1 VTQPLRSS
9 SSLALV
15 RALLKQSDDSATAEA
30 LLREILQST
39 GAERGF
45 VVVREGGQ
53 FVPRFE
59 VRMDIDADDEHGR
72 FSRAVVRR
80 VLETNEPLYSEN
92 LADDSSVSH
101 TESVIA
107 TLGRTVLVTPL
118 SSGGEV
124 FGALYLEQP
133 NGAGMTPGARQ
144 LVAEVAE
151 LAGLALQR
159 AAERTAFERRSKAL
173 ETDLLAQFDFTG
185 IIARDPTM
193 LRLLRTVAQVAKA
206 KAAILVR
213 GESGTG
219 KELIARAL
227 HLNSDRH
234 RGPFVALHC
243 AALPASMFE
252 SELFGHVRG
261 GFTGADRDRKGRI
274 ASADEG
280 TLFLDEVG
288 ELPLDVQAKL
298 LRALQFGELQRVGS
312 DKVERVDVRVVAATH
327 RDLAQMV
334 SKGAFREDLYYRL
347 RVVELEL
354 PPLRSR
360 RSDIALL
367 ANHFLHTHPGAAH
380 KELSRAVVGRL
391 EAYDW
396 PGNVR
401 ELANV
406 MERCALLSSADV
418 IDSSDLPMELGG
430 GDGASA
436 LRPPSSPAADSN
448 EPIAFRSL
456 RLADLEAERQRVV
469 AEVEGRFAR
478 KLFALHDG
486 SLQRAAEHSGLSRD
500 ELRRLAK
507 AHGIPMIEVD
517 PSELPSKEPGE
528 PESLPAAVEQLE
540 RGRILAALELC
551 AGNQTRAAEHLGIS
565 RRTLVARL
573 GGYGITRPR
582 KK

>member
-1 VTQPLRSS
+1 MTKPLRST

-30 LLREILQST
+30 LLREILEST

-45 VVVREGGQ
+45 VVVREGEQ

-59 VRMDIDADDEHGR
+59 VHMDIDADDEHGR

-92 LADDSSVSH
+92 LADDTSVSH

-107 TLGRTVLVTPL
+107 TVGRTVLVTPL

-133 NGAGMTPGARQ
+133 NAGGMTPGARQ

-151 LAGLALQR
+151 LAALALQR
-159 AAERTAFERRSKAL
+159 AAERSAFERRSKSL

-185 IIARDPTM
+185 IVTRDAEM
-193 LRLLRTVAQVAKA
+193 LRLLRTVGQVANA

-227 HLNSDRH
+227 HLNSDRR

-274 ASADEG
+274 ASADQG

-360 RSDIALL
+360 RGDIALL
-367 ANHFLHTHPGAAH
+367 ANHFLHTHPGATR
-380 KELSRAVVGRL
+380 KELSRAVVERL

-406 MERCALLSSADV
+406 MERCALLGSTDV
-418 IDSSDLPMELGG
+418 IDTSDLPRELGG
-430 GDGASA
+430 GDGAPASSA
-436 LRPPSSPAADSN
+436 PPSPAAPRV
-448 EPIAFRSL
+448 EPVGFRSL
-456 RLADLEAERQRVV
+456 RLADLEAERERAVT
-469 AEVEGRFAR
+469 EVEGRFAR
-478 KLFALHDG
+478 QLFALHDG
-486 SLQRAAEHSGLSRD
+486 SLQHATEHSGLSLD
-500 ELRRLAK
+500 ELRRLAR
-507 AHGIPMIEVD
+507 AHGITIVEDVTAERPNEA
-517 PSELPSKEPGE
+517 PGE
-528 PESLPAAVEQLE
+528 PVSLSAEVERLE
-540 RGRILAALELC
+540 RERILEALEFC
-551 AGNQTRAAEHLGIS
+551 AGNQTRAAERLGIS

-573 GGYGITRPR
+573 GGYGIARPR